1 MQDKITYFTG
11 ISADEQSQMIYEAG
25 LMYLQ
30 FATKSSLP
38 YLYGEEV
45 ADEISRSKTFW
56 NWWKMHWNYRNMAF
70 VEDMQL
76 AEDRQRN
83 VSAALAVQIYR
94 QLHDPLQLI
103 GGLNMNGIVLEDSY
117 ARMIGEINDYAT
129 KKVQL

>member
-30 FATKSSLP
+30 LATKSSLP

-56 NWWKMHWNYRNMAF
+56 NWWKMHWGYRNMAF

-83 VSAALAVQIYR
+83 VSAALAAQIYR
-94 QLHDPLQLI
+94 QLHDPVQLI
-103 GGLNMNGIVLEDSY
+103 GGLTMNGIVLEDSY

-129 KKVQL
+129 QKVQL

>member
-1 MQDKITYFTG
+1 
-11 ISADEQSQMIYEAG
+11 
-25 LMYLQ
+25 
-30 FATKSSLP
+30 
-38 YLYGEEV
+38 
-45 ADEISRSKTFW
+45 
-56 NWWKMHWNYRNMAF
+56 MAF

-83 VSAALAVQIYR
+83 VSAALAAQIYR

-129 KKVQL
+129 KKKYNYEHISKDKARYERI